1 MILWNFLQLNSTCEK
16 IGNLFRNLINWIFLF
31 LLLYVP
37 WETTKY
43 FFLHQIRFKSQGKN
57 LECPNKDRIKWRER
71 EFYFKVMGLWTQIQQ
86 KFTEKKSRTLGH
98 HLSEA
103 KSKYFHHI
111 SNLSWSV
118 CVWVCFVIKKFLKCS
133 TFLERRSKQ

>member
-16 IGNLFRNLINWIFLF
+16 NWKFIQESHKLNFLISFVVCPMRDDEI
-31 LLLYVP
+31 
-37 WETTKY
+37 

-57 LECPNKDRIKWRER
+57 LECPNIDRIKWRER